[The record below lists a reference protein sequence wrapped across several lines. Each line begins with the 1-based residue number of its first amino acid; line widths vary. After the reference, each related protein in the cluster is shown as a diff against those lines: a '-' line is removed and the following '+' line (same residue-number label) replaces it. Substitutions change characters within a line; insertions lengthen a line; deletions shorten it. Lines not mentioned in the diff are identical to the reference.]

1 MRLLRWAL
9 SYIVMS
15 GIAIGLA
22 FYLTSAVMS
31 RSQAQTPEAS
41 APPEVAPPAQLPPA
55 EPTPAAP
62 EINQV
67 PNALLDEAAP
77 VQQTAVSTNP
87 DDFVF
92 DPTGMRDPFKPYK
105 AVKPPEKGLGFREK
119 SVSESIDP
127 LQNLDIE
134 TLELVAVLW
143 DVKNPRALVKTKSG
157 NTYTIKRDTKIG
169 RNNGVVA
176 GIREGEVIILEVTEE
191 DGRPFKQYKTIKMAT
206 IDSKINKVFQ

>member
-1 MRLLRWAL
+1 MRSLRWAV
-9 SYIVMS
+9 SYIFMS

-22 FYLTSAVMS
+22 LYLTSAVMT
-31 RSQAQTPEAS
+31 RSQAQTPDAS
-41 APPEVAPPAQLPPA
+41 APPVEAMPAQVAPS
-55 EPTPAAP
+55 AP

-67 PNALLDEAAP
+67 PNALLDESAP
-77 VQQTAVSTNP
+77 LQQTAVSTNP

-105 AVKPPEKGLGFREK
+105 AVKPPEKTIGTREK
-119 SVSESIDP
+119 GVSESIDP